1 MLSAVNRWKIKS
13 AVIEYNHMIMRHSNV
28 TQKYKNSHED
38 NWKCSNNDLINFSN
52 IN

>member
-1 MLSAVNRWKIKS
+1 MKIRD
-13 AVIEYNHMIMRHSNV
+13 AVIEYDHMIMRYSKV
-28 TQKYKNSHED
+28 TQDYKNSHED